1 MSDAVFQRSVPI
13 GRQLTARTTA
23 RWPRGFGLLIGAAVV
38 SIALWIGIF
47 WIIASALG

>member
-13 GRQLTARTTA
+13 ERQLTAKAGA
-23 RWPRGFGLLIGAAVV
+23 RWPRGFGLLIGATA